1 MGGKM
6 TTGSRQGVDR
16 RRFIANAAVLLAAPV
31 ALILGVSGGLAQQS
45 GVAAALNP
53 YRELAAIAAEAERLG
68 LSAPRLSAGVTGGTE
83 FDKLMPAIVDF
94 LDNIQASAK
103 TSTASAADVEAL
115 LDRASALLQAL
126 NRGERS
132 PPDRDPTSGAGAA
145 TVPRPAFAD
154 LRQSYVDLFN
164 SCAIPEQHTTD
175 VNWCVGKLSDSDN
188 REQYNRVAEE
198 VCAPWYFV
206 GIVHAMEASFDFRTH
221 LHNGDPLKATTAQVP
236 SGRPPVWNPPND
248 WVSSAVDAMT
258 FDHFADQQDWSLA
271 RTLYNWEGYN
281 GWRSR
286 AMGINTPYLWSF
298 SNHYSKGKFVA
309 DNVWDANAVSKQCGA
324 AVMLKALVEQGLVVV
339 PA

>member
-1 MGGKM
+1 M

-16 RRFIANAAVLLAAPV
+16 RRFIANAGSLLAAPA
-31 ALILGVSGGLAQQS
+31 ALTLGAPGGLAQQTGQS
-45 GVAAALNP
+45 LNP

-132 PPDRDPTSGAGAA
+132 PPDRDPTSVAGAA

-175 VNWCVGKLSDSDN
+175 VNWCVGK
-188 REQYNRVAEE
+188 
-198 VCAPWYFV
+198 
-206 GIVHAMEASFDFRTH
+206 
-221 LHNGDPLKATTAQVP
+221 
-236 SGRPPVWNPPND
+236 
-248 WVSSAVDAMT
+248 
-258 FDHFADQQDWSLA
+258 
-271 RTLYNWEGYN
+271 
-281 GWRSR
+281 
-286 AMGINTPYLWSF
+286 
-298 SNHYSKGKFVA
+298 
-309 DNVWDANAVSKQCGA
+309 
-324 AVMLKALVEQGLVVV
+324 
-339 PA
+339 